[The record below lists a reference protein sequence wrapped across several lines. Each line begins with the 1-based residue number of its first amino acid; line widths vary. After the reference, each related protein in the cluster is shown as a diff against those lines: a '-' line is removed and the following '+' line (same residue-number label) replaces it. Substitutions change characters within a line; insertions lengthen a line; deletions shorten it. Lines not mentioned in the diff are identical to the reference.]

1 MKMTKNFLL
10 ALAIMGLSVSC
21 TINPHPMDMTRA
33 VQNAKTAAD
42 HDALARHYDDAAK
55 DMTAKVD
62 EHKKLLA
69 EYQSRKGMYGKH
81 AQDLINHCQGL
92 IRIYEQA
99 AGENRAMAKS
109 HREMA
114 AETK

>member
-1 MKMTKNFLL
+1 MKITLL
-10 ALAIMGLSVSC
+10 IALGMLGLLMSC

-42 HDALARHYDDAAK
+42 HDALARHYDDAANE
-55 DMTAKVD
+55 MQAKVE
-62 EHKKLLA
+62 EHKKLLTY
-69 EYQSRKGMYGKH
+69 YQPQKTRNKQ
-81 AQDLINHCQGL
+81 AQDLANHCQGL

-99 AGENRAMAKS
+99 AAENRAMAKS

>member
-1 MKMTKNFLL
+1 MKITRL
-10 ALAIMGLSVSC
+10 AAVCMLGLVMSC
-21 TINPHPMDMTRA
+21 TINPHPMDMARV

-55 DMTAKVD
+55 QMQSNAD
-62 EHKKLLA
+62 EHKNLLA
-69 EYQSRKGMYGKH
+69 EYQSKKALYGKH
-81 AQDLINHCQGL
+81 AQDLMNHCQGL

-99 AGENRAMAKS
+99 AADNRAMAKS

-114 AETK
+114 AEVK